1 MNTTVI
7 FAYASAAC
15 AGILA
20 LGGALRARRS
30 VSRWAFVAGMAMLA
44 TERVCNELYVGTSSL
59 EDMYRWKEWGLVAAS
74 FLPGV
79 WLLFSLTY
87 ARGNARE
94 FLIRWRFALVG
105 AFLLPPALGVLF
117 RDALIVAVYQPTEG
131 SPLLRLGPAGVAL
144 YALLLIAAVLVL
156 TNLERTYRA
165 SVGTMRW
172 RIKFMLLGVG
182 LVFVVR
188 LYTHSQALLFRGVDP
203 SLEVLNSGALLVAA
217 LLILRSFFRAGHFDL
232 DVYPSH
238 AVLQSSFT
246 VLLAGIYLLV
256 VGVFAKIVVYLGG
269 DTAFALKAFFMLLS
283 LVVLAV
289 LLQSDHVRLYLRR
302 FVSRQFQRP
311 IYDYRMVWRRFTEA
325 TASRV
330 EQIDLC
336 RALVRLTAD
345 MFQALSVTI
354 WLMDDRRESLTLAA
368 STSLSEARG
377 REFGPQSAETG
388 EVLGYFRQRPEPV
401 DIESS
406 KEDWAA
412 ALRRWQPS
420 EFPDGGHRVCLP
432 LVDRGEVLGV
442 ITLGDRV
449 GGVPFSLQD
458 FDLLKCIGDQ
468 AAASLL
474 NVQLSQRLL
483 QAKELEAFQ
492 TMAAFFVHDLKN
504 SASTLNLMLQ
514 NLPTHFSDP
523 AFREDALRGVSKSV
537 VHINHLI
544 GRLSLLRHEMKI
556 QPAEA
561 DFNEMVV
568 KGLAGLETGL
578 ASVIVKDLRPLPRL
592 LFDSEQMSKVVTNLV
607 LNATEAVSGE
617 GQVRIATDQTN
628 GWAVLTVADDGC
640 GMTAEFISRSLF
652 RPFQTT
658 KINGLGIGMFQSK
671 MIVEAHGGRITAVS
685 EPGKGT
691 TFQVLLPLASRA
703 QAVSGKEAGG

>member
-1 MNTTVI
+1 
-7 FAYASAAC
+7 
-15 AGILA
+15 
-20 LGGALRARRS
+20 
-30 VSRWAFVAGMAMLA
+30 
-44 TERVCNELYVGTSSL
+44 
-59 EDMYRWKEWGLVAAS
+59 
-74 FLPGV
+74 
-79 WLLFSLTY
+79 
-87 ARGNARE
+87 
-94 FLIRWRFALVG
+94 
-105 AFLLPPALGVLF
+105 
-117 RDALIVAVYQPTEG
+117 
-131 SPLLRLGPAGVAL
+131 
-144 YALLLIAAVLVL
+144 
-156 TNLERTYRA
+156 
-165 SVGTMRW
+165 
-172 RIKFMLLGVG
+172 
-182 LVFVVR
+182 
-188 LYTHSQALLFRGVDP
+188 
-203 SLEVLNSGALLVAA
+203 
-217 LLILRSFFRAGHFDL
+217 
-232 DVYPSH
+232 
-238 AVLQSSFT
+238 
-246 VLLAGIYLLV
+246 
-256 VGVFAKIVVYLGG
+256 
-269 DTAFALKAFFMLLS
+269 
-283 LVVLAV
+283 
-289 LLQSDHVRLYLRR
+289 
-302 FVSRQFQRP
+302 
-311 IYDYRMVWRRFTEA
+311 
-325 TASRV
+325 
-330 EQIDLC
+330 
-336 RALVRLTAD
+336 
-345 MFQALSVTI
+345 
-354 WLMDDRRESLTLAA
+354 
-368 STSLSEARG
+368 
-377 REFGPQSAETG
+377 
-388 EVLGYFRQRPEPV
+388 
-401 DIESS
+401 
-406 KEDWAA
+406 
-412 ALRRWQPS
+412 LRRWQPS

-561 DFNEMVV
+561 DLNEMVA

-578 ASVIVKDLRPLPRL
+578 ASVIVKDLKPLPRM

>member
-1 MNTTVI
+1 MNTPVI
-7 FAYASAAC
+7 FAYASAAF

-20 LGGALRARRS
+20 LGGAFRARRS
-30 VSRWAFVAGMAMLA
+30 VSRWAFVAGMAVLA
-44 TERVCNELYVGTSSL
+44 LERVCTGLSAGTPL
-59 EDMYRWKEWGLVAAS
+59 LANMDYWKGGGLIAAA

-94 FLIRWRFALVG
+94 FLTRWRLALAA
-105 AFLLPPALGVLF
+105 AFVLPPALGLLF
-117 RDALIVAVYQPTEG
+117 RGSLIVEIYQLEAGP
-131 SPLLRLGPAGVAL
+131 PLLRLGPAGVAL

-156 TNLERTYRA
+156 MNLERTYRA

-182 LVFVVR
+182 LIFVVR
-188 LYTHSQALLFRGVDP
+188 LYTNSQALLFRGVDP
-203 SLEVLNSGALLVAA
+203 SLAVLDSGALLVAA
-217 LLILRSFFRAGHFDL
+217 LLVLRSLFRAGHFDL

-256 VGVFAKIVVYLGG
+256 VGVFAKIVVLLGG
-269 DTAFALKAFFMLLS
+269 DTAFAVKTFLMLLS
-283 LVVLAV
+283 LVALAV
-289 LLQSDHVRLYLRR
+289 LLQSDRVRLHLGR

-377 REFGPQSAETG
+377 REFGPQTAETG
-388 EVLGYFRQRPEPV
+388 EVLGYFRQHPEPV

-406 KEDWAA
+406 KGDWAA

-556 QPAEA
+556 QRAEA
-561 DFNEMVV
+561 DLNEMVV

-578 ASVIVKDLRPLPRL
+578 ASVIVKDLKPLPRM